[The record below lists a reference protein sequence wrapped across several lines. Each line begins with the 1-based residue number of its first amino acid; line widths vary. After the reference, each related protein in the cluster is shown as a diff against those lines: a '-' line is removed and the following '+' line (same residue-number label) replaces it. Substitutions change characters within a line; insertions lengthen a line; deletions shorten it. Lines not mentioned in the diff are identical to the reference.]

1 MAKRESFLRYMLIVS
16 KLRKNRATYDEILSF
31 LNAESQYRGYDLSI
45 SKRTFQRDIQDIA
58 SLFDVEIRYD
68 RKNGNYFIEYDETDT
83 NRERIIEALDVF
95 HALNMSDRLSAHIQ
109 FENAQSLGTK
119 HLFGL
124 LHAIKN
130 RFQIEVAHKKY
141 WENYVSVKI
150 VEPLA
155 IREFKR
161 RWYLVAHEVSQ
172 QKTKVF
178 GLDRIAY
185 FDILQQ
191 QFKRNFDVYR
201 HFEHCYGII
210 RPEEGKPEI
219 IELSF
224 DSFQGLYMKALPI
237 HHSQEILVDNE
248 KEFRIRLKLFITHD
262 LIMELLSYG
271 DTLQVLKPVS
281 LAKQIHTVFTCGA
294 ITYENKNYTLK
305 RENVKKLT

>member
-16 KLRKNRATYDEILSF
+16 KLRKSKASFDEILSF
-31 LNAESQYRGYDLSI
+31 LDAESQYRGYDLSV

-58 SLFDVEIRYD
+58 SLFDIEICFD
-68 RKNGNYFIEYDETDT
+68 RKQGNYYIEYDETDK

-95 HALNMSDRLSAHIQ
+95 HALNMSDRLSAHIH

-119 HLFGL
+119 HLYGL

-141 WENYVSVKI
+141 WDCNVNLKI
-150 VEPLA
+150 VEPLG

-161 RWYLVAHEVSQ
+161 RWYLVAYEVDH
-172 QKTKVF
+172 KKIKVY
-178 GLDRIAY
+178 GLDRIVY

-191 QFKRNFDVYR
+191 QFDRNFDAYR
-201 HFEHCYGII
+201 HFGHCFGVI
-210 RPEEGKPEI
+210 RPDEGKPET

-224 DSFQGLYMKALPI
+224 DSFQGLYIKALPI
-237 HHSQEILVDNE
+237 HHSQEILADNDR
-248 KEFRIRLKLFITHD
+248 EFRIRLKLFITHE

-271 DTLQVLKPVS
+271 DTLQVLKPAS
-281 LAKQIHTVFTCGA
+281 LAKQIHSVFACGVN
-294 ITYENKNYTLK
+294 TYENKNYTPK
-305 RENVKKLT
+305 SENVK